1 MKKTYKS
8 QSLPSF
14 GERIKWYNRRFW
26 PWILLSLSIAIGTII
41 VIGFIG
47 SVLWSLVL
55 SAALLIIAYLNTP
68 HSMFLSSCD
77 HMIYEVTIDD
87 ERKVVEVK
95 YCMIF
100 KGKRVI
106 PYEKLHTNV
115 ALYSRTKGVLKQ
127 SHLFIF
133 HKTLRCDYC
142 VGSVKSPC
150 GAFPWDRDDILNLSR
165 DLFNVRLNY
174 KTWHSDEIM
183 KVSPLGAPVIGKWAF
198 VFNNV
203 DEIG

>member
-14 GERIKWYNRRFW
+14 GERLKWYNRRFW
-26 PWILLSLSIAIGTII
+26 PWILLSLSIATGTAI
-41 VIGFIG
+41 VIGIIG
-47 SVLWSLVL
+47 SVLWGLVL
-55 SAALLIIAYLNTP
+55 GAALLIIAYLNAP
-68 HSMFLSSCD
+68 HSMFLSSDD

-100 KGKRVI
+100 KGRRVI
-106 PYEKLHTNV
+106 PFEKLHANV
-115 ALYSRTKGVLKQ
+115 AVYTRTKGVLKQ

-133 HKTLRCDYC
+133 RKTIRRDYC
-142 VGSVKSPC
+142 VGSIKSPC
-150 GAFPWDRDDILNLSR
+150 NAFPWDKNDILNLSR
-165 DLFNVRLNY
+165 DLFDIRLKY
-174 KTWHSDEIM
+174 KTWRPDEIIYA
-183 KVSPLGAPVIGKWAF
+183 SPLGAPVIGKWAF
-198 VFNNV
+198 LFDNI